1 MVEHID
7 CKNNEPR
14 KNIDIDFIKEIVNVA
29 KKDIEKGDV
38 EERNVIKMS
47 RDDFYLNTG
56 RIKTNLKQLS
66 YSTMGIQRLF
76 YFGGTPEKEE
86 IIHFVNKIK
95 DQQKQVDLM
104 LDKLRE
110 FGKVV

>member
-1 MVEHID
+1 M
-7 CKNNEPR
+7 KNTELNYR
-14 KNIDIDFIKEIVNVA
+14 LLLKAKEIVNVA